1 VYETAVPPRPTAH
14 LSSVVG
20 GDDVDRFHAALERA
34 GAALGSGT
42 LWHINSTAE
51 GGGVAEL
58 LRANLGYL
66 AGNGVGVRWTI
77 FEGDPGFFQITKRI
91 HNRLHG
97 DTGDGGDLDEAE
109 RRHYEEVTG
118 RNAEQLA
125 ALVRP
130 GDVAVV
136 HDPQPAGLI
145 SRLVAAGV
153 HVVWTCHVGI
163 DTPNNVTR
171 SAWRFLQPFVEPAS
185 AYVFTRA
192 SYVWDDLDRRK
203 VVLIPP
209 CIDPLALKNVELLDS
224 QREAIV
230 GITGLATP
238 RADGRPSFERPDGTV
253 GEVVRR
259 ADVLEVMRVPADA
272 PIVTQ
277 VSRWDRLKDPV
288 GVLRGFAAERG
299 IGDAHLILAGP
310 APSSVADDPEAEVVL
325 SELRDVWAEQP
336 MGLRERIHIAN
347 LPTDDVDENAIIVNA
362 LQRRA
367 DVVVQ
372 KSLAEGFG
380 LTVTEAM
387 WKRRPIVASAVGG
400 ILEQIEN
407 GEQGVLVDPSD
418 LAAFGDALRGL
429 LSAPEHAAALGQAAH
444 ERARDRFLPP
454 DYLSANLE
462 LVAALAEGGV
472 SSP

>member
-1 VYETAVPPRPTAH
+1 
-14 LSSVVG
+14 VVG
-20 GDDVDRFHAALERA
+20 GEDADRFRVALDRA
-34 GAALGSGT
+34 GEALGRGT

-66 AGNGVGVRWTI
+66 AGNGVRVRWAI
-77 FEGDPGFFQITKRI
+77 FEADPGFFQITKRI

-97 DTGDGGDLDEAE
+97 DEGDGGELGAHERQQYGEAA
-109 RRHYEEVTG
+109 R

-136 HDPQPAGLI
+136 HDPQPAGL
-145 SRLVAAGV
+145 VAGLTEAGV

-163 DTPNNVTR
+163 DTPNDVTR
-171 SAWRFLQPFVEPAS
+171 SAWRFLLPFVEHAS
-185 AYVFTRA
+185 AYVFTRG
-192 SYVWDDLDRRK
+192 SYVWDVLDHRK

-224 QREAIV
+224 QREAIIA
-230 GITGLATP
+230 ITGLATA
-238 RADGRPSFERPDGTV
+238 RTDETPSFQGLDGTV
-253 GEVVRR
+253 REVARR
-259 ADVLEVMRVPADA
+259 ADILEAMPVPAGA

-288 GVLRGFAAERG
+288 GVLRGFAEVRDL
-299 IGDAHLILAGP
+299 GDVHLILAGP
-310 APSSVADDPEAEVVL
+310 SPSSVADDPEAEAVL
-325 SELRDVWAEQP
+325 SELREAWAKQSAP
-336 MGLRERIHIAN
+336 VRERVHIAN
-347 LPTDDVDENAIIVNA
+347 LPTADVDENAIIVNA

-387 WKRRPIVASAVGG
+387 WKRRPLVASAVGG

-407 GEQGVLVDPSD
+407 GVHGLLVDPSD
-418 LAAFGDALRGL
+418 LSAFGSAVRDL
-429 LSAPEHAAALGQAAH
+429 LSDPGRAAALGQAAH
-444 ERARDRFLPP
+444 ERVRDRFLPP

-462 LVAALAEGGV
+462 VVAAVADGEL

>member
-20 GDDVDRFHAALERA
+20 GADADRLRTALDGA
-34 GAALGSGT
+34 GEALGRRT

-66 AGNGVGVRWTI
+66 AGNGVHVRWAI

-97 DTGDGGDLDEAE
+97 NAGDGGDLDDAE
-109 RRHYEEVTG
+109 RRRYEDVTR
-118 RNAEQLA
+118 RNAAQLA
-125 ALVRP
+125 ELVRP

-145 SRLVAAGV
+145 PGLVAAGV
-153 HVVWTCHVGI
+153 HVIWTCHVGI
-163 DTPNNVTR
+163 DTPSDVTR
-171 SAWRFLQPFVEPAS
+171 SAWAFLYPFVRRAS
-185 AYVFTRA
+185 AFVFTRA
-192 SYVWDDLDRRK
+192 SYVWDNLDQRK

-224 QREAIV
+224 QRDAIIGV
-230 GITGLATP
+230 TGLATP
-238 RADGRPSFERPDGTV
+238 RGDRAASFERPDGTV

-259 ADVLEVMRVPADA
+259 ADILEVLPVPADA
-272 PIVTQ
+272 PVVTQ

-288 GVLRGFAAERG
+288 GVLRGFAAEHDVG
-299 IGDAHLILAGP
+299 EAHLILAGP
-310 APSSVADDPEAEVVL
+310 SPSSVADDPEADAVL
-325 SELRDVWAEQP
+325 SELRDAWVEQP
-336 MGLRERIHIAN
+336 MGRRERIHIAN
-347 LPTDDVDENAIIVNA
+347 LPTADVDENAIIVNA

-387 WKRRPIVASAVGG
+387 WKRRPLVAGAVGG

-407 GEQGVLVDPSD
+407 GVHGLLVDPTD
-418 LAAFGDALRGL
+418 FAAFGGAVREL
-429 LSAPEHAAALGQAAH
+429 LSDPDRAAALGQAAH

-454 DYLSANLE
+454 DYLGANLD
-462 LVAALAEGGV
+462 LVAAVASSGV